1 MMTNEIAK
9 SVPVSKRMV
18 WEAYKLVKQNRGS
31 AGIDGVTIENF
42 DENMPNN
49 LYKIWNRMSSGSYF
63 PPAVR
68 TVLIPKKQGGGER
81 PLGIPT
87 VADRI
92 AQTVV
97 KRHLEKSVDAEFH
110 DSSFGYRP
118 GKSAHDAVK
127 QCEQNCWKY
136 NWVIDL
142 DIKGFFNN
150 LDHELLLALI
160 QKHTSEKWVLMY
172 IKRWLKAGVEQ
183 EDGSIHERQKGTP
196 QGGPISSLVAN
207 IYLHHAFDLWMREK
221 FPLLSFERYA
231 DDCAPRMTRQA

>member
-1 MMTNEIAK
+1 MTNEITK

-18 WEAYKLVKQNRGS
+18 WEAYKRVKRNNGS
-31 AGIDGVTIENF
+31 AGIDKETVKEF
-42 DENMPNN
+42 DGNMAKN
-49 LYKIWNRMSSGSYF
+49 LYRIWNRMSSGSYF

-97 KRHLEKSVDAEFH
+97 KQYLEKSVDAEFH
-110 DSSFGYRP
+110 GSSFGYRP
-118 GKSAHDAVK
+118 GRSAHDAVR
-127 QCEQNCWKY
+127 QCEQNCWQ
-136 NWVIDL
+136 NDWVIDL
-142 DIKGFFNN
+142 DIKKFFDTI
-150 LDHELLLALI
+150 DHDLLLALI

-183 EDGSIHERQKGTP
+183 EDGSIQIRQKGTP
-196 QGGPISSLVAN
+196 QGGPASTLMAN
-207 IYLHHAFDLWMREK
+207 IFLHHVFDQWMQEN
-221 FPLLSFERYA
+221 FPQSPFERYA